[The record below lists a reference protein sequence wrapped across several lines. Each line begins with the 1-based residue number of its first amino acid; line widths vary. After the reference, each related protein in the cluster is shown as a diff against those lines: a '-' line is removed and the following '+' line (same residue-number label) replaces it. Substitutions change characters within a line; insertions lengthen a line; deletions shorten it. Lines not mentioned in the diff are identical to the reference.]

1 MKSSYFGMSEIEEL
15 YQVLEEAREADQVAS
30 ACVIYEEILIQEDV
44 ENVMSTLLYVT
55 DLIDFGNFAQAE
67 ATLLR
72 VTELCDEVESQELLF
87 FNLATL
93 HEKKGEFRDA
103 EKYYRLAHEQNTTR
117 GELLLIAANMAFHQG
132 EPAKAEYLVR
142 EGLKYQCAQD
152 EAYSSLG
159 FYLASQRRFPEAK
172 TAFDKVLEID
182 PENEYATE
190 WIEDLN
196 PLLPD

>member
-1 MKSSYFGMSEIEEL
+1 MSEIEEL
-15 YQVLEEAREADQVAS
+15 YEVLEEAREADQVAS
-30 ACVIYEEILIQEDV
+30 ACVIYEEILTQEDV

-72 VTELCDEVESQELLF
+72 VTDLCDEAESQELLF

-103 EKYYRLAHEQNTTR
+103 EKHYRLAHEQNTTR
-117 GELLLIAANMAFHQG
+117 GELLLMAANMAFHQG

-142 EGLKYQCAQD
+142 EGLKYQCVQD

-159 FYLASQRRFPEAK
+159 FYLASQRRFSEAK

-190 WIEDLN
+190 WIEDLS

>member
-1 MKSSYFGMSEIEEL
+1 MSEIEEL
-15 YQVLEEAREADQVAS
+15 YEVLEEAREADQVAS
-30 ACVIYEEILIQEDV
+30 ACVIYEEILTQEDV
-44 ENVMSTLLYVT
+44 ENVMSTLLYAT

-72 VTELCDEVESQELLF
+72 VTDLCDEAESQELLF

-93 HEKKGEFRDA
+93 YEKKGELRDA
-103 EKYYRLAHEQNTTR
+103 EKHYRLAHEQNTTR
-117 GELLLIAANMAFHQG
+117 GELLLMAANMAFHQG

-172 TAFDKVLEID
+172 TAFQEVLKID
-182 PENEYATE
+182 PENEYAIE

>member
-1 MKSSYFGMSEIEEL
+1 MSEIEEL
-15 YQVLEEAREADQVAS
+15 YEVLEEAREADQVAS

-87 FNLATL
+87 FNFATL

-159 FYLASQRRFPEAK
+159 FYLASQRRFSEAK

>member
-1 MKSSYFGMSEIEEL
+1 MSEIEEL
-15 YQVLEEAREADQVAS
+15 YEVLEEAREADQVAS
-30 ACVIYEEILIQEDV
+30 ACVIYEEILTQEDV
-44 ENVMSTLLYVT
+44 ENVMSTLLYAT

-72 VTELCDEVESQELLF
+72 VTDLCDEAESQELLF

-93 HEKKGEFRDA
+93 HEKKGELRDA
-103 EKYYRLAHEQNTTR
+103 EKQYRLAHEQNTTR
-117 GELLLIAANMAFHQG
+117 GELLLMAANMAFHQG

-172 TAFDKVLEID
+172 KAFQEVLKID
-182 PENEYATE
+182 PENEYAIE

>member
-1 MKSSYFGMSEIEEL
+1 M
-15 YQVLEEAREADQVAS
+15 LEEAREADQVAS

>member
-1 MKSSYFGMSEIEEL
+1 M
-15 YQVLEEAREADQVAS
+15 LEEARDTDQVAS
-30 ACVIYEEILIQEDV
+30 ACVIYEEILTQEDV
-44 ENVMSTLLYVT
+44 ENVMSTLLYTT
-55 DLIDFGNFAQAE
+55 DLIDLGNFAQAE

-72 VTELCDEVESQELLF
+72 VTDLCDEAESKELLF
-87 FNLATL
+87 FNVATL
-93 HEKKGEFRDA
+93 HEKKGELRDA

-117 GELLLIAANMAFHQG
+117 GELLLMAANMAFHQG

-142 EGLKYQCAQD
+142 EGLKYQCEQA
-152 EAYSSLG
+152 EAHSSLG

-172 TAFDKVLEID
+172 TAFQEVLKID
-182 PENEYATE
+182 PGNEYAIE

>member
-1 MKSSYFGMSEIEEL
+1 M
-15 YQVLEEAREADQVAS
+15 LEEAREADQVAS
-30 ACVIYEEILIQEDV
+30 ACVIYEEILTQEDV
-44 ENVMSTLLYVT
+44 ENVMSTLLYAT
-55 DLIDFGNFAQAE
+55 DLIDFGNFSQAE

-72 VTELCDEVESQELLF
+72 VTDLCDEAESKELLF

-93 HEKKGEFRDA
+93 HEKKGELKDA
-103 EKYYRLAHEQNTTR
+103 EKHYRLAHEQNTTR
-117 GELLLIAANMAFHQG
+117 GELLLMAANMAFHQG

-142 EGLKYQCAQD
+142 EGLKYQCEKA

-172 TAFDKVLEID
+172 TAFQEVLKID
-182 PENEYATE
+182 PGNEYAIE
-190 WIEDLN
+190 WIEDFN

>member
-1 MKSSYFGMSEIEEL
+1 MSEIEEL
-15 YQVLEEAREADQVAS
+15 YEVLEEARDTDQVAS
-30 ACVIYEEILIQEDV
+30 ACVIYEEILTQEDV
-44 ENVMSTLLYVT
+44 ENVMSTLLYTT
-55 DLIDFGNFAQAE
+55 DLIDLGNFAQAE

-72 VTELCDEVESQELLF
+72 VTDLCDEAESKELLF
-87 FNLATL
+87 FNVATL
-93 HEKKGEFRDA
+93 HEKKGELRDA

-117 GELLLIAANMAFHQG
+117 GELLLMAANMAFHQG

-142 EGLKYQCAQD
+142 EGLKYQCEQA
-152 EAYSSLG
+152 EAHSSLG

-172 TAFDKVLEID
+172 TAFQEVLKID
-182 PENEYATE
+182 PGNEYAIE